1 MRQNNM
7 KEKKEF
13 VEETQEQKDARWK
26 KQAKAAKSF
35 AVSSGIDL
43 KKVARERRNIE
54 WAKNKDNWY

>member
-1 MRQNNM
+1 MENNM
-7 KEKKEF
+7 KEKKKEF

-43 KKVARERRNIE
+43 KKVARERRNNE